1 MANAQDIAAALATA
15 MGPLV
20 AALTPV
26 APAAVAPTATPF
38 AFTPAQARANL
49 LDYGLPGDA
58 KIFNGATAKLGTLFS
73 LDKPNVMVLLAEV
86 GDRAESSAWQ
96 STMEVVIGATP
107 ATALQPANLGTT
119 LQLIKD
125 YGQLTLEQVRSTAV
139 ALHAALGR
147 DAQNDFQI
155 YVCLSKSVAEST
167 KTKMLHEK
175 ASYMLGPKASGL
187 LYLKVLLNKAEINSR
202 SKAAHIRDTL
212 NALDVY
218 MTTTADNN
226 ISKFNDHVK
235 TQLAALT
242 ARGETTQDLLNNLFK
257 GYAKIDCEEFREE
270 IKQARRD
277 HESGRKDYTPETL
290 MDLTLET
297 YNRCILFKTWG
308 VRSPQEELI
317 AVLQAQI
324 IALTAVPPA
333 KKKEKK
339 VPKPD
344 DRFKGKWSWKNVKP
358 GADEK
363 QSKEFEGK
371 KYHWC
376 PGHGF
381 WTLHHP
387 SDCTT
392 LNPDKK
398 KDTPPPPAKKPL
410 TFAEAALAGMDGQDD
425 DDSSHA

>member
-1 MANAQDIAAALATA
+1 M
-15 MGPLV
+15 
-20 AALTPV
+20 
-26 APAAVAPTATPF
+26 
-38 AFTPAQARANL
+38 
-49 LDYGLPGDA
+49 
-58 KIFNGATAKLGTLFS
+58 
-73 LDKPNVMVLLAEV
+73 
-86 GDRAESSAWQ
+86 
-96 STMEVVIGATP
+96 
-107 ATALQPANLGTT
+107 
-119 LQLIKD
+119 
-125 YGQLTLEQVRSTAV
+125 
-139 ALHAALGR
+139 
-147 DAQNDFQI
+147 
-155 YVCLSKSVAEST
+155 
-167 KTKMLHEK
+167 
-175 ASYMLGPKASGL
+175 
-187 LYLKVLLNKAEINSR
+187 
-202 SKAAHIRDTL
+202 
-212 NALDVY
+212 
-218 MTTTADNN
+218 
-226 ISKFNDHVK
+226 
-235 TQLAALT
+235 
-242 ARGETTQDLLNNLFK
+242 LNNLFK

-410 TFAEAALAGMDGQDD
+410 TFAEVALAGMDGQDD